1 MGRVCDKSYGNP
13 NYGKNFDKMEISIYI
28 IPIVIAFVVVYAVVR
43 KVDVFAEFTK
53 GVKEGVII
61 CYDIF
66 PSLFA
71 LVIGVTMLRSSGGI
85 DAIGNAVAPIVGRLG
100 IPKDVIPLALLRP
113 FSGSGATA
121 LFEDLLN
128 TTGADSF
135 AGRVASV
142 MLGSSETTFYTIAVY
157 FAATKV
163 RKTGA
168 ALPSA
173 LFGDA
178 LGFVLSTLAVRMFF
192 YN

>member
-1 MGRVCDKSYGNP
+1 
-13 NYGKNFDKMEISIYI
+13 MEISIYI
-28 IPIVIAFVVVYAVVR
+28 IPIVIAFVVVYAVAR

-53 GVKEGVII
+53 GVKEGAII

-85 DAIGNAVAPIVGRLG
+85 DVIGNAVAPIVGGLG
-100 IPKDVIPLALLRP
+100 IPKEVIPLALLRP

-178 LGFVLSTLAVRMFF
+178 LGFVMSTLAVRMFF